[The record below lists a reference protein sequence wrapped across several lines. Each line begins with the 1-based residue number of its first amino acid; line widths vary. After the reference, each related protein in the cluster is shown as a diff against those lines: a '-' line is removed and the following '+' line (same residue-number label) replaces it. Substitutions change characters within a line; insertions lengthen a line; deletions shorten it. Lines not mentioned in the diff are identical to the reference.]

1 MIGIAPRRVAL
12 VAVLGSLG
20 LFAAGCAGGS
30 ESSLLSDPAG
40 ADEMAATPRAG
51 DGSADGVDGDA
62 KELLVESEAVF
73 VRPIVEIPD
82 EYPSAIE
89 AVYGRY
95 WLYWDAFAAAH
106 GLPYADPSYGPLE
119 ELSTAE
125 NWESL
130 QGQLRTFADEGLV
143 LTLPEPS
150 ATEHMIRI
158 PNTSILDEEEGAEVI
173 LQDCWIDD
181 FVQQTVDGRVIV
193 EQKEAKLMNVTMRV
207 VDGEWRVD
215 GVSRATAASDGDR
228 ECETIVS

>member
-1 MIGIAPRRVAL
+1 MGT
-12 VAVLGSLG
+12 
-20 LFAAGCAGGS
+20 
-30 ESSLLSDPAG
+30 
-40 ADEMAATPRAG
+40 TPRAG
-51 DGSADGVDGDA
+51 DVDGVDEEN
-62 KELLVESEAVF
+62 KELLVDGDPVF

-106 GLPYADPSYGPLE
+106 GYPNADPTYAPLE
-119 ELSTAE
+119 ELSTPE
-125 NWESL
+125 NWRSL
-130 QGQLRTFADEGLV
+130 QEQLRNFADEGLV

-158 PNTSILDEEEGAEVI
+158 PNASVLSEEEGAEVI

-181 FVQQTVDGRVIV
+181 FVQRTVDGRVLV

-207 VDGEWRVD
+207 VDGQWRVD
-215 GVSRATAASDGDR
+215 GVSRATAESDGYQ